1 MDRRQLVEEMGIARE
16 RVMEAVAGLSEEQAS
31 KRGIEGW
38 SVKDHLN
45 HLTACDEFR
54 FFEIGRVARGGSPA
68 SRDMDSEQADVLNG
82 LIVTLRRGLPMEQ
95 VVADLRSVRERVLEA
110 IAAAPEHALSGE
122 AYGDFPVDGSI
133 SHDAEHAAAIRE
145 WRQREGI

>member
-1 MDRRQLVEEMGIARE
+1 MRY
-16 RVMEAVAGLSEEQAS
+16 AS
-31 KRGIEGW
+31 RGSDG
-38 SVKDHLN
+38 VTGAATVVTDAAAFGVRL
-45 HLTACDEFR
+45 
-54 FFEIGRVARGGSPA
+54 RVARGGSPA